1 VYLPVATGLAIALFA
16 GTAADLAV
24 LVPPVLLLAMAGLA
38 LVPALVSALREIT
51 TGPLVLGPLF
61 AFAIALSEMS
71 LFGLGPF
78 FWSLV
83 LGTAVSLLLEREGW
97 KRLGAAAG
105 GG

>member
-1 VYLPVATGLAIALFA
+1 
-16 GTAADLAV
+16 V

-38 LVPALVSALREIT
+38 LLPALVAALREIT
-51 TGPLVLGPLF
+51 TGPLILGPLF

-83 LGTAVSLLLEREGW
+83 LGTAVSLVLERDGW
-97 KRLGAAAG
+97 KRLRSEAADGREGPAG
-105 GG
+105 